1 MKARNA
7 KLKSKK
13 ILVELYLYLSLIIVS
28 TFPHRVVIWNIV
40 IKYVHVSVSLLPEY
54 VHMNILPEFDT
65 ESGFLRNLR
74 SV

>member
-1 MKARNA
+1 M
-7 KLKSKK
+7 
-13 ILVELYLYLSLIIVS
+13 YLSYL
-28 TFPHRVVIWNIV
+28 
-40 IKYVHVSVSLLPEY
+40 KY